1 MSVVIAPNGVIYPIF
16 SGGNATNQLVK
27 NGGVVLSLNL
37 SIAGGSEV
45 QVSPEPIFAETVI
58 LTSSANNSAVLY
70 VGQQGNEQYVLSPG
84 MSLTLRK
91 VKLNTLY
98 ILNQSTYTDTVYVIW
113 S

>member
-1 MSVVIAPNGVIYPIF
+1 MSVVVSPNGVIYPIF
-16 SGGNATNQLVK
+16 SGGTSQPVE

-45 QVSPEPIFAETVI
+45 QVSPEPIFAETVT
-58 LTSSANNSAVLY
+58 LTSSSSNSAVLY
-70 VGQQGNEQYVLSPG
+70 VGQQGNEKYVLSPG
-84 MSLTLRK
+84 MSITLRK

-98 ILNQSTYTDTVYVIW
+98 ILNQSSTACTVYVIW